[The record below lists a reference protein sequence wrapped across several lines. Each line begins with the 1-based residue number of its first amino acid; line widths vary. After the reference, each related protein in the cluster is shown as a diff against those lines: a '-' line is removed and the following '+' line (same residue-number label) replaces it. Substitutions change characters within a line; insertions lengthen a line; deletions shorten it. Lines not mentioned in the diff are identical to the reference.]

1 MAFSKQLISRRNF
14 LKGTAGAGTIAA
26 FPLMTGCDSNLTD
39 DAVFGH
45 GIASGDPLDDRVIIW
60 TRISPNPENNPDA
73 IIHERYSVFWKV
85 ATDESMVNVV
95 NSGEAFADMA
105 KDYTVKVDVEG
116 LSAQTTYFYQ
126 FSVYSEQLDQ
136 TFNSK
141 VGKTKTFPAP
151 YDFVEHAKF
160 AVCSCSN
167 LSFGYFNAYADI
179 AKQSDVDAVLHL
191 GDYIYEYANGEY
203 GDGSA
208 TGREQGDRETL
219 TLDDYR
225 TRYSLYRRDKDL
237 QAAHVA
243 HPFIVVWDDHE
254 TADNSWMDGAGN
266 HNEGEGEWDD
276 RENAARQA
284 YFEWMPIRDNAAD
297 PGLIYRR
304 FQYGQ
309 LLDLMMLDTRING
322 RSEQAEI
329 IGDERFD
336 ENRTLLG
343 FDQEQ
348 WLYNQLSDS
357 KMRGAKWRV
366 LGQQVMMA
374 QLGSNPLAFNMDQW
388 DGYYAN
394 RTRLYSHLKDN
405 QIDNFVVLTGDIHS
419 SWGNDLAEY
428 PLVPFAY
435 NGETGEGALGVEFV
449 VSGISSPAPLSTT
462 MLRDTLVKLLD
473 GDKFPELKE
482 KIGRLSPSDGD
493 LLNKLLGAVDG
504 LFNEAIERLV
514 NRIGIPD
521 LIMKLQ
527 PHMQYVDLSN
537 NGYML
542 LDVTPERV
550 ENKWVSVFTTAYS
563 NESTK
568 IENVLEVKA
577 GDNHI
582 YRG

>member
-1 MAFSKQLISRRNF
+1 MNISRRSF
-14 LKGTAGAGTIAA
+14 LKGAAGASSVVA
-26 FPLMTGCDSNLTD
+26 FPLLTGCDSNLTD

-73 IIHERYSVFWKV
+73 IIHDRYSVLWKV
-85 ATDESMVNVV
+85 ATNADMTNVV
-95 NSGEAFADMA
+95 ASGEAFADSS
-105 KDYTVKVDVEG
+105 KDYTVKVDVAG
-116 LSAQTTYFYQ
+116 LLPRTTYFYQ
-126 FSVYSEQLDQ
+126 FSVYSEQLEQ
-136 TFNSK
+136 SFSSK
-141 VGKTKTFPAP
+141 IGQTKTFPEP
-151 YDFVEHAKF
+151 YAFVEHAKF

-179 AKQSDVDAVLHL
+179 AKQTDIDAVIHL

-208 TGREQGDRETL
+208 TGRDPGDRETL

-237 QAAHVA
+237 QAAHNA

-276 RENAARQA
+276 REAAARQA
-284 YFEWMPIRDNAAD
+284 YFEWMPIRDNASD

-304 FQYGQ
+304 FQFGQ

-322 RSEQAEI
+322 RSEQTDI
-329 IGDERFD
+329 IDEDRFD
-336 ENRTLLG
+336 ESRTLLG
-343 FDQEQ
+343 FDQED

-357 KMRGAKWRV
+357 QVRGATWRV

-394 RTRLYSHLKDN
+394 RKRLYTHIKDN
-405 QIDNFVVLTGDIHS
+405 NIDNFVVLTGDIHC

-428 PLVPFAY
+428 PLIPFAY
-435 NGETGEGALGVEFV
+435 NGNTGEGALGVEFV
-449 VSGISSPAPLSTT
+449 VTGISSPAPLSTT
-462 MLRDTLVKLLD
+462 MLRDTLLKLINND
-473 GDKFPELKE
+473 RFPELQTKLS
-482 KIGRLSPSDGD
+482 RLSPGDND
-493 LLNKLLGAVDG
+493 LLNRLLGAVDG
-504 LFNEAIERLV
+504 IFNEAIERLV
-514 NRIGIPD
+514 ERLGIPG

-550 ENKWVSVFTTAYS
+550 QNQWVSVFTTAYS
-563 NESTK
+563 NSKTK
-568 IENVLEVKA
+568 IENTLEVKS

>member
-1 MAFSKQLISRRNF
+1 MRLTNQVLSRRSF
-14 LKGTAGAGTIAA
+14 LKGAAGAGTIAA
-26 FPLMTGCDSNLTD
+26 FPLMTGCDNNLSD

-45 GIASGDPLDDRVIIW
+45 GVASGDPLDDRVIIW

-73 IIHERYSVFWKV
+73 IIHQRYSVFWQV
-85 ATDESMVNVV
+85 ATDAAMADVIAF
-95 NSGEAFADMA
+95 GEAFAESA

-116 LSAQTTYFYQ
+116 LSPRTSYFYR
-126 FSVYSEQLDQ
+126 FSVYSEQIET
-136 TFNSK
+136 TFQSK
-141 VGKTKTFPAP
+141 VGQTKTLPAP
-151 YDFVEHAKF
+151 YDLVERAKL

-167 LSFGYFNAYADI
+167 LSFGYFNAYGAI
-179 AKQSDVDAVLHL
+179 ARQSDIDAVLHL

-225 TRYSLYRRDKDL
+225 TRYSLYHRDVDL
-237 QAAHVA
+237 QAAHQR

-266 HNEGEGEWDD
+266 HNEGEGDWDE
-276 RENAARQA
+276 REAAARQA
-284 YFEWMPIRDNAAD
+284 YFEWMPIRENSTDAS
-297 PGLIYRR
+297 LIYRR
-304 FQYGQ
+304 FQFGQ
-309 LLDLMMLDTRING
+309 LMDLMMLDTRING
-322 RSEQAEI
+322 RSEQAGI

-357 KMRGAKWRV
+357 QMRGAKWRV

-394 RTRLYSHLKDN
+394 RTRLYSHIKEN
-405 QIDNFVVLTGDIHS
+405 QIDNFIVLTGDIHS

-428 PLVPFAY
+428 PLVPFSY
-435 NGETGEGALGVEFV
+435 NGETGEGALGAEFV

-462 MLRDTLVKLLD
+462 ILRDTLAKLMNND
-473 GDKFPELKE
+473 RFPELQE
-482 KIGRLSPSDGD
+482 KISRLSPSDND

-514 NRIGIPD
+514 ERLGIPE

-537 NGYML
+537 NGFML
-542 LDVTPERV
+542 LDVTPDRV
-550 ENKWVSVFTTAYS
+550 QNQWVSVFTTAYS
-563 NESTK
+563 NPNTK
-568 IENVLEVKA
+568 VENTLEVIA
-577 GDNHI
+577 GENHI
-582 YRG
+582 SRG